1 MRLFLSIQNVQK
13 PNLNLNLNLN
23 LHPRIIEMKIQ
34 NKTSILKSLRNR
46 RKNAHLIDK
55 TEKQSVEKE
64 TLDQNQPKSPAN
76 ESKTPRREKNVS
88 KT

>member
-23 LHPRIIEMKIQ
+23 LHRKIIKMKIQ
-34 NKTSILKSLRNR
+34 NKTGILKSIRNR
-46 RKNAHLIDK
+46 RKNVHLIDI

-64 TLDQNQPKSPAN
+64 TLDQNQSKRPAN
-76 ESKTPRREKNVS
+76 ESKAPRREKNVS